1 MKNTLSERVK
11 AIFHQFNI
19 NAKEHGI
26 NLGEVQLEAEA
37 KLQDGTSIYTSATE
51 MAVGVDVY
59 TKDADGNPVPA
70 TAGEYILEDG
80 TKVMVG
86 DNGLVAEMV
95 KVETETEEMSAEALL
110 SAINNLSQQLAAYK
124 NRETEL
130 MAQLTKTEQ
139 ARNTTATELN
149 TVKAELSA
157 LRNAPAADSVKAV
170 KHDMARKTA
179 PAAAPVKPF
188 ALMSYRERVIA
199 NLNNIKN
206 N

>member
-157 LRNAPAADSVKAV
+157 LRNAPAADSVKDV

>member
-124 NRETEL
+124 VRETEL
-130 MAQLTKTEQ
+130 MQQLTKTEQ
-139 ARNTTATELN
+139 ARTNTSQELN
-149 TVKAELSA
+149 TVKAELAA
-157 LRNAPAADSVKAV
+157 LRNVPAADSVKAV
-170 KHDMARKTA
+170 KHDMARKTPATPA
-179 PAAAPVKPF
+179 PTKPF